1 MGTVKITKDNFNDEV
16 LNSDKPVLL
25 DFWAKWCGPCQMQGP
40 VLDELAAQRS
50 DIKIG
55 KIDVDEEQMLAIKY
69 GISSIPALMLFRDG
83 KAVKTLVGLRSAD
96 ELVSEFGL

>member
-69 GISSIPALMLFRDG
+69 GISSIPALMLYRDG

-96 ELVSEFGL
+96 ELVSEFDL

>member
-55 KIDVDEEQMLAIKY
+55 KIDVDEEQLLAIKY
-69 GISSIPALMLFRDG
+69 GISSIPALMMFRDG

>member
-55 KIDVDEEQMLAIKY
+55 KIDVDEEQLLAIKY